1 MPRGQELVSPRV
13 RAMHGYTP
21 GEQPKPGSLVKLN
34 TNENPYP
41 CSPLVAEA
49 IAAEAA
55 GLHLYPSPMADALR
69 EAAARTYGVKAAQV
83 MAGNGSDELLAIV
96 LRSCVEPGDPV
107 AWPVP
112 TYSLY
117 ATLAEIVGARAVQ
130 VDGRQQEDAVLRELA
145 AARAKV
151 TFLCTPNS
159 PTGRSLELEAIAA
172 FARAATGVVVVD
184 EAYIDF
190 GGPSVLALLAD
201 HPNMVV
207 SRTFSKSYS
216 LAGLRL
222 GLLFGHEDLLA
233 ELAKVKDSYNVSR
246 LAIAAGVAALED
258 SAWMENNVARIR
270 ATRVRVTAALRQG
283 GYTVADSAANF
294 LWVDCSARGGGKAV
308 YDKLREGGVLVRFF
322 PGDALAAGMRVSIG
336 TDDEMDRFL
345 AVLGVDA
352 A

>member
-1 MPRGQELVSPRV
+1 MPRGEDLVSSRV
-13 RAMHGYTP
+13 RAINGYTP
-21 GEQPKPGSLVKLN
+21 GEQPTDVELVKLN

-41 CSPLVAEA
+41 CSPLVTERVALEV
-49 IAAEAA
+49 ER
-55 GLHLYPSPMADALR
+55 LHLYPSPTADALR
-69 EAAARTYGVKAAQV
+69 EAAASVYGVGSEQV
-83 MAGNGSDELLAIV
+83 MAGNGSDELLAIL
-96 LRSCVEPGDPV
+96 LRACTVPGDTV

-117 ATLAEIVGARAVQ
+117 ATLAEIVGARALEIPS
-130 VDGRQQEDAVLRELA
+130 DSLGIPAALADAD
-145 AARAKV
+145 ARI

-159 PTGRSLELEAIAA
+159 PTGRSLPLQDIAS

-190 GGPSVLALLAD
+190 GGVSALTILAD

-233 ELAKVKDSYNVSR
+233 ALARVKDSYNVSR

-258 SAWMENNVARIR
+258 RAWMENNVSQVR
-270 ATRVRVTAALRQG
+270 ATRARVTAALRKL
-283 GYTVADSAANF
+283 GYALEDSAANF
-294 LWVDCSARGGGKAV
+294 LWIDCSAQGGGKVV
-308 YDKLREGGVLVRFF
+308 YDRLRAGGVLARFF
-322 PGDALAAGMRVSIG
+322 SAPGLAHGIRVSIG
-336 TDDEMDRFL
+336 TDEQMDRFL
-345 AVLGVDA
+345 ALLP
-352 A
+352 